1 VKSRVRLSGD
11 IIFRLRLHHAPV
23 ASHRGNCPE
32 GIHIFAILAGVEN
45 VAHVD
50 HPVYAKTP
58 DNVNQCPVC
67 KNRLKFLVYQANTGH
82 QLFDYYR
89 KTYRAQANATKV
101 ARAYLVAAKSS
112 AVFPYF
118 MQNSE
123 AEYPENAIS
132 HILPPISKPQTT
144 EH

>member
-1 VKSRVRLSGD
+1 MALQCS
-11 IIFRLRLHHAPV
+11 
-23 ASHRGNCPE
+23 
-32 GIHIFAILAGVEN
+32 LAGCAMSVDNSLVEFENKGRFYCYESQLLHMKDVEN